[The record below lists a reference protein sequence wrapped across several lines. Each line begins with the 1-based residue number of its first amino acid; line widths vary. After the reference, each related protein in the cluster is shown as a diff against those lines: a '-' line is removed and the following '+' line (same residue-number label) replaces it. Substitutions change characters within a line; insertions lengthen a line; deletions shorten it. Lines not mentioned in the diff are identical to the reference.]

1 MSPAGGARYPTAPGC
16 YPDEM
21 CCQTGSTANPAA
33 SCISRRM
40 GCYPQT
46 PPEEGWVWNKE
57 PLWVDWNMNVA
68 STYVCVCVCMCV
80 CVCVRVCVWTHIYSY
95 IIFKCTS

>member
-68 STYVCVCVCMCV
+68 STYV
-80 CVCVRVCVWTHIYSY
+80 WTHIYSY